1 MNRMLTALAVA
12 GMAAGVAN
20 AQVIDGTVDGSYG
33 APLSVQ
39 TVQTQFGDANPNN
52 GSELNA
58 AYARISGGRLYLM
71 FTGNHEANFNKLNVF
86 IDSRAG
92 GENVLTNVP
101 QYDGGGWISQNL
113 GGMTFD
119 TGFSPDFHL
128 FSRWGGGPGPYE
140 VDFIDRAGGGS
151 AMVPGARGV
160 SGPPAGLTAAGQ
172 INAGALGPN
181 ASGSSLTQDLLF
193 AINNNNTLGVTG
205 GTAAADQIAAAAVM
219 TGMEFSISLADL
231 GSPIDGTEI
240 RISAMIGNGD
250 HNYLSNQVLGGLPA
264 PQGNLGGDG
273 AGGFT
278 GTLSGVNFNN
288 FGGNQYFSIIVP
300 APSAAA
306 VLGLGGL
313 LLARRRR

>member
-1 MNRMLTALAVA
+1 
-12 GMAAGVAN
+12 
-20 AQVIDGTVDGSYG
+20 
-33 APLSVQ
+33 
-39 TVQTQFGDANPNN
+39 
-52 GSELNA
+52 
-58 AYARISGGRLYLM
+58 M
-71 FTGNHEANFNKLNVF
+71 FTGNQEANFNKLNVF

-92 GENVLTNVP
+92 GENTLTTTP
-101 QYDGGGWISQNL
+101 GYDNSNNGGVTWNSFAL

-119 TGFSPDFHL
+119 AGFTPDFHL
-128 FSRWGGGPGPYE
+128 FSRWNGGPFE
-140 VDFIDRAGGGS
+140 VDFVDRAGGGS
-151 AMVPGARGV
+151 FMVPGARGA
-160 SGPPAGLTAAGQ
+160 SGAPVGMTAAGQ
-172 INAGALGPN
+172 INAGAVGPN

-193 AINNNNTLGVTG
+193 GFNNNNVLGVIG
-205 GTAAADQIAAAAVM
+205 GTGAADQMAAAAVM